1 LAGDGTWPATGR
13 PGGQAH
19 AAARSHACTRSCRT
33 RRSAETRSERGDFC
47 DFVVLLASSWR
58 ALDTRADGRAQRR
71 YAALSWHLELRSHRY
86 RCRIAHQKRIPSST
100 RWAVGPHF
108 AERVRPCS
116 AARTARAMATSVQVP
131 PALLDA
137 AAAFGPHPAGGG
149 DLLPQLPASIALQIY
164 NLLTVEERLR
174 AREVSR
180 AWRHVPGGWR
190 SVDLQMETWRPQRCV
205 RVLELVTKYVAAN
218 SIEALRVEFPDT
230 IWQEDVDNFKNALKA
245 VVNAHCATVRTLE
258 VSSDEM
264 NLSLLDTVLKAC
276 HALESC
282 RLGKLWCWL
291 GTLARV
297 QRLVA
302 VLKGDGRYSLV
313 VVRALEVN
321 KFHFVAGFEHEAQ
334 LCTAVQS
341 HRSLRKLDL
350 RTFIYSGAAG
360 ALARAA
366 ARAGVV
372 DFKFACDDVDDE
384 DTFITRDVA
393 QLLNDFAVQR
403 LCIGFSHGAED
414 YVALYQGPFLAALR
428 NNRSLQTLEFQ
439 SADWSDGNPNI
450 LHALVGHPTLTHLRV
465 YSPRWEDS
473 QYFCES
479 LAEVLVQHPS
489 T

>member
-1 LAGDGTWPATGR
+1 
-13 PGGQAH
+13 
-19 AAARSHACTRSCRT
+19 
-33 RRSAETRSERGDFC
+33 
-47 DFVVLLASSWR
+47 
-58 ALDTRADGRAQRR
+58 
-71 YAALSWHLELRSHRY
+71 
-86 RCRIAHQKRIPSST
+86 
-100 RWAVGPHF
+100 
-108 AERVRPCS
+108 
-116 AARTARAMATSVQVP
+116 M
-131 PALLDA
+131 
-137 AAAFGPHPAGGG
+137 
-149 DLLPQLPASIALQIY
+149 
-164 NLLTVEERLR
+164 
-174 AREVSR
+174 
-180 AWRHVPGGWR
+180 
-190 SVDLQMETWRPQRCV
+190 

-428 NNRSLQTLEFQ
+428 NNRSLQTLEYV
-439 SADWSDGNPNI
+439 S
-450 LHALVGHPTLTHLRV
+450 
-465 YSPRWEDS
+465 E
-473 QYFCES
+473 C
-479 LAEVLVQHPS
+479 
-489 T
+489 